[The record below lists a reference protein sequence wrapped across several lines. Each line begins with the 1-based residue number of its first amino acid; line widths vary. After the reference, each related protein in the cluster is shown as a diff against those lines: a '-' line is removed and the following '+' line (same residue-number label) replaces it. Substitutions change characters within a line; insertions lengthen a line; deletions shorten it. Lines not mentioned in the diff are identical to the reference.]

1 MLTGT
6 DLNVESLEILK
17 WKEKNGTFFVCF
29 ADDSKTLV
37 TVHVK
42 HLKSATTRSFW
53 VHSENGRS
61 IGFGVTVCE
70 ILKLEILKNCR
81 VSKK

>member
-6 DLNVESLEILK
+6 DLNVESL
-17 WKEKNGTFFVCF
+17 EKNGTFFVCF

-42 HLKSATTRSFW
+42 HLKSATARSF
-53 VHSENGRS
+53 
-61 IGFGVTVCE
+61 
-70 ILKLEILKNCR
+70 
-81 VSKK
+81 